1 MSQVSVIT
9 IDGPSGVGKGT
20 LAQKLCELTGFHLL
34 DSGAIYRALAF
45 GVAKNGIATEDTV
58 AIIKLAE
65 QLPVRFD
72 QGKVWYE
79 DEDVSQTIR
88 NETIAGIASQVAAIP
103 EVRQAL
109 LNRQKAFAQSPGLVA
124 DGRDMGTVVF
134 PEAPV
139 KLFLTASP
147 QVRAQR
153 RVEQLAQQGET
164 ADFEQIVAEIEA
176 RDQRDQNR
184 KTAPL
189 KPADDAVIIDTSN
202 LSIDE
207 VVNLAQE
214 IVKKKISKCF

>member
-1 MSQVSVIT
+1 MNQAPVIT

-20 LAQKLCELTGFHLL
+20 LAQKLCQLTGFHLL

-45 GVAKNGIATEDTV
+45 GVAKKGIAIEETV
-58 AIIKLAE
+58 AIIQLAE
-65 QLPVRFD
+65 QLPVRFE

-79 DEDVSQTIR
+79 DEDVSQAIR

-139 KLFLTASP
+139 KLFLTANP
-147 QVRAQR
+147 QVRAKR

-189 KPADDAVIIDTSN
+189 KPAEDAVIIDTSN
-202 LSIDE
+202 LSVDE
-207 VVNLAQE
+207 VVNQAHVV
-214 IVKKKISKCF
+214 VKQKISL